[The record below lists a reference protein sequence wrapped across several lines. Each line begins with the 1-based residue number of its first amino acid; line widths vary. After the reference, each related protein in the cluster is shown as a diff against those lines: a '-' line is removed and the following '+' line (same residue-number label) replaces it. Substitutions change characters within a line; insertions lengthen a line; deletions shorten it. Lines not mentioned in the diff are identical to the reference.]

1 MYLSHL
7 HYVDD
12 TLVFIP
18 INFILI
24 THAKKVLRWFELVS
38 GLKVHFH
45 KSFLLGINLDDE
57 FTT

>member
-7 HYVDD
+7 QYVND

-24 THAKKVLRWFELVS
+24 TYAERVLRWFELVS
-38 GLKVHFH
+38 GLKVYFH
-45 KSFLLGINLDDE
+45 KSFLVGINLDDE
-57 FTT
+57 FTI